1 MKNEVLED
9 QEEGEESSEGREQR
23 KWREGEG
30 MGSGSKQ
37 IRKTNDQRGVKGKRR
52 KGRGRRV
59 RRKGDAPATFPP
71 PPCPPQIRGGSVEGR
86 TPPVQKRQIA

>member
-52 KGRGRRV
+52 EGRRQKEVGRETTREGEEKEV
-59 RRKGDAPATFPP
+59 RRN
-71 PPCPPQIRGGSVEGR
+71 
-86 TPPVQKRQIA
+86 